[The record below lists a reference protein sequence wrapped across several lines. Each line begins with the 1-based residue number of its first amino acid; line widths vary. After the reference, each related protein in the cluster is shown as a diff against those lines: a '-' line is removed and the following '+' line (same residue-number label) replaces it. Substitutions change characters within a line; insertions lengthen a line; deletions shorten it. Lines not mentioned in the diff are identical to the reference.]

1 MKPLDL
7 QTVVPAVINGTLTT
21 VDHQKISYQHFKN
34 GGQAVIIIAHGYY
47 NSKQCVVL
55 QQLTQALGAGYDI
68 FMFDFRGHGKSS
80 GVFTW
85 TSREGNDLEAVL
97 DFIAPL
103 YSKIGLIA
111 FSIGASVSINV
122 LAHDKRVDSFICVSA
137 PSDMSKIDYWVWALD
152 WKGDLAYLLFNP
164 GGRIGKGVRLGPFWL
179 AKKRPIDN
187 IARITI
193 PIMFIHGS
201 RDWVIR
207 PWHSEAL
214 YQKSSGMKKIIS
226 IRNGPHAEYLMRDYS
241 EQFVAEV
248 KNWFLDTLK
257 KDDSLSL

>member
-1 MKPLDL
+1 MVAMKTPGPE
-7 QTVVPAVINGTLTT
+7 TAIPAVVSGTLTT
-21 VDHQKISYQHFKN
+21 VDHQKISFQHFKN
-34 GGQAVIIIAHGYY
+34 GGLAVIIIAHGYY

-55 QQLTQALGAGYDI
+55 QQLTQAFGGEYDI

-85 TSREGNDLEAVL
+85 TSREGNDLRAVL

-111 FSIGASVSINV
+111 FSVGASISINV
-122 LAHDKRVDSFICVSA
+122 LANDKRVDSFICVSA
-137 PSDMSKIDYWVWALD
+137 PSDMSRIDYRVWALD
-152 WKGDLAYLLFNP
+152 WKGDVVYMLFNP
-164 GGRIGKGVRLGPFWL
+164 RGWIGKGVRPGPFWL
-179 AKKRPIDN
+179 AKERPIDN
-187 IARITI
+187 VAKITI

-207 PWHSEAL
+207 PWHSQAL
-214 YQKSSGMKKIIS
+214 FQKVGGMKKIIF
-226 IRNGPHAEYLMRDYS
+226 IKNGPHAEFLMRDYP

-248 KNWFLDTLK
+248 KNWFLDTL
-257 KDDSLSL
+257 